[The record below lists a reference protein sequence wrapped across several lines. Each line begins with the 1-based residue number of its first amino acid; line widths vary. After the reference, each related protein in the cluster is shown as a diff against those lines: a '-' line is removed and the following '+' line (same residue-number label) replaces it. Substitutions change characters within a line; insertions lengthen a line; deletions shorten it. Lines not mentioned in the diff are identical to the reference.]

1 MSDEPMVRC
10 GGALVVHDGPRRLVW
25 NRISVARWTPCRLWP
40 DRTEAAD
47 LGEAVSRGEPLLI
60 ILDRRPEPVHVL
72 VEELAGAPPEVTELV
87 SSVEGE
93 VAALQVPQLSWL
105 PNHLAQRGQR
115 FLRDVAATVAHT
127 PTLLLPALI
136 VQPPGTAPDA
146 VWFGLRVRSASWSID
161 ELMAVVDH
169 MVAGHSRAA

>member
-1 MSDEPMVRC
+1 MVRC
-10 GGALVVHDGPRRLVW
+10 GGALVVYDGPRRLLW
-25 NRISVARWTPCRLWP
+25 KQISVARWTPWRLWP
-40 DRTEAAD
+40 DRTEAAVV
-47 LGEAVSRGEPLLI
+47 GAAVSRGEPLLI

-87 SSVEGE
+87 SSVAGE

-105 PNHLAQRGQR
+105 PEHLAQRGQR
-115 FLRDVAATVAHT
+115 FLREVAAMVAHT
-127 PTLLLPALI
+127 PALLLPGLI
-136 VQPPGTAPDA
+136 LQAPGTALDS

-169 MVAGHSRAA
+169 MVAGYTRAA